1 MSSSD
6 SLAPEKVGS
15 LRALEAAN
23 FFLADVQTGLG
34 PFLAAY
40 LAGAGWEPAR
50 VGVALSVAGIVAVL
64 LQTPA
69 GAVVDRV
76 RLKRLLLIVAAAV
89 LAVGA
94 ALLSWTAAPWSVYTS
109 QVLIGV
115 AGPFLAPTLAALTMG
130 LVGRRIFDRQFGK
143 NQAFNSAGN
152 VFCALSIA
160 GSDDGRVHV
169 VKAVLV
175 EILVDGESQRVP
187 DAQHRAEGVG
197 ARAQVGNLAQKLQ
210 RVPLGLQGI
219 LLRVGH
225 AVDVYMGNLHFYR
238 LPRSLRRHQRAGN
251 GYAGPRSNQ
260 FQGFVGQ
267 LTG

>member
-169 VKAVLV
+169 QEPLLLQTQGLTMSKFIN
-175 EILVDGESQRVP
+175 EISGQQDVP
-187 DAQHRAEGVG
+187 PTGVYVIRLHAYAPVALHGRHRRRTIQADLSEGC
-197 ARAQVGNLAQKLQ
+197 
-210 RVPLGLQGI
+210 
-219 LLRVGH
+219 
-225 AVDVYMGNLHFYR
+225 M
-238 LPRSLRRHQRAGN
+238 
-251 GYAGPRSNQ
+251 
-260 FQGFVGQ
+260 
-267 LTG
+267 T